1 MSLEHYEA
9 KPQGTDTQLKK
20 EEYPLAND
28 YDDDYDDVE
37 LNKPVNSATRIKP
50 KPKARADRLKKED
63 IYPLGNDHDDDIL
76 YKPVNYL
83 NTATKIKPVDE
94 QKKSFYGKLFFNK
107 TSKITGKPT
116 EDNVFDRPGLGG
128 KKTKKHK
135 RTKQDKKTKKHK
147 SRKNKTK
154 RRRRF

>member
-1 MSLEHYEA
+1 MDLERYKP
-9 KPQGTDTQLKK
+9 KPQGRDTQLKK
-20 EEYPLAND
+20 EEYPLPND
-28 YDDDYDDVE
+28 YDDE
-37 LNKPVNSATRIKP
+37 LYKPVNSATRIKP

-63 IYPLGNDHDDDIL
+63 IYPLANDHDDDIL
-76 YKPVNYL
+76 YKPVNSL
-83 NTATKIKPVDE
+83 NTATKIKPVE
-94 QKKSFYGKLFFNK
+94 QERSFFGKLFFNK

-116 EDNVFDRPGLGG
+116 ENTDFDRPALGG

-154 RRRRF
+154 CRRRF

>member
-1 MSLEHYEA
+1 MSLEHYEP

-20 EEYPLAND
+20 EEYPLAN
-28 YDDDYDDVE
+28 DYDDVE

-83 NTATKIKPVDE
+83 NTATKIKPVE

-116 EDNVFDRPGLGG
+116 EDTVFDRPGLGG

>member
-1 MSLEHYEA
+1 MSLEHYEP

-83 NTATKIKPVDE
+83 NTATKIKPVE

-116 EDNVFDRPGLGG
+116 EDTVFDRPGLGG

-135 RTKQDKKTKKHK
+135 RTMQDKKTKKHK